1 MNNSFLHTSIDYL
14 KGVGPNR
21 SKLFKK
27 ELKIFTYQDLLSVF
41 PYRYVDKTKYHK
53 IDEIN
58 ILDFVRG
65 LYVLNYAGKIGDFI
79 FENCSWNHIEIENGE
94 FVYLIGRTGSGK
106 TSLIKSLYADIKLN
120 GGEGSIVGV
129 ELNNLEDNKI
139 PLLRRKLGIIFQDFK
154 LLSDRSV
161 AENLKFVL
169 KATGWNDESKINSRI
184 IEVLEKVHIEK
195 LINKFGASQ
204 ESSLVWKPMEL
215 INLKEEDAETV
226 IMLYEA
232 LDEIDD
238 VQSVYS
244 NFEIL

>member
-1 MNNSFLHTSIDYL
+1 MNKPILALNNVSI
-14 KGVGPNR
+14 
-21 SKLFKK
+21 
-27 ELKIFTYQDLLSVF
+27 IQD
-41 PYRYVDKTKYHK
+41 DKQVLTEVN
-53 IDEIN
+53 IEIN
-58 ILDFVRG
+58 
-65 LYVLNYAGKIGDFI
+65 
-79 FENCSWNHIEIENGE
+79 SGE
-94 FVYLIGRTGSGK
+94 FVYIIGRTGSGK

-195 LINKFGASQ
+195 LINKFTSHLSGGEQQKVAMARD
-204 ESSLVWKPMEL
+204 LLNNP
-215 INLKEEDAETV
+215 
-226 IMLYEA
+226 
-232 LDEIDD
+232 
-238 VQSVYS
+238 
-244 NFEIL
+244 

>member
-1 MNNSFLHTSIDYL
+1 MNKPILALNNVSI
-14 KGVGPNR
+14 
-21 SKLFKK
+21 
-27 ELKIFTYQDLLSVF
+27 IQD
-41 PYRYVDKTKYHK
+41 DKQILTEVN
-53 IDEIN
+53 IEIN
-58 ILDFVRG
+58 
-65 LYVLNYAGKIGDFI
+65 
-79 FENCSWNHIEIENGE
+79 SGE
-94 FVYLIGRTGSGK
+94 FVYIIGRTGSGK

-195 LINKFGASQ
+195 LINKFTSQ
-204 ESSLVWKPMEL
+204 LSGGEQQKVAIARALLNKPKLIIADEPTGNLDPKTSIEVMDILMEL
-215 INLKEEDAETV
+215 NKKGNTILMATHDFILIDKFPNRTYICESGKIT
-226 IMLYEA
+226 
-232 LDEIDD
+232 EIDIRNKNINTI
-238 VQSVYS
+238 YK
-244 NFEIL
+244 

>member
-1 MNNSFLHTSIDYL
+1 MNKPILALNNVSI
-14 KGVGPNR
+14 
-21 SKLFKK
+21 
-27 ELKIFTYQDLLSVF
+27 IQD
-41 PYRYVDKTKYHK
+41 DKQVLTEVN
-53 IDEIN
+53 IEIN
-58 ILDFVRG
+58 
-65 LYVLNYAGKIGDFI
+65 
-79 FENCSWNHIEIENGE
+79 SGE
-94 FVYLIGRTGSGK
+94 FVYIIGRTGSGK

-195 LINKFGASQ
+195 LINKFTSQ
-204 ESSLVWKPMEL
+204 LSGGEQQKVAIARALLNNPKLIIADEPTGNLDPKTSIEVMDILMEL
-215 INLKEEDAETV
+215 NKKGNTILMATHDFILIDKFPNRTYICESGKIT
-226 IMLYEA
+226 
-232 LDEIDD
+232 EIDIRNKNINTI
-238 VQSVYS
+238 YK
-244 NFEIL
+244 

>member
-1 MNNSFLHTSIDYL
+1 MNKPILALNNVSI
-14 KGVGPNR
+14 
-21 SKLFKK
+21 
-27 ELKIFTYQDLLSVF
+27 IQD
-41 PYRYVDKTKYHK
+41 DKQ
-53 IDEIN
+53 ILNEVNIEIN
-58 ILDFVRG
+58 
-65 LYVLNYAGKIGDFI
+65 
-79 FENCSWNHIEIENGE
+79 SGE
-94 FVYLIGRTGSGK
+94 FVYIIGRTGSGK

-195 LINKFGASQ
+195 LINKFTSQ
-204 ESSLVWKPMEL
+204 LSGGEQQKVAIARALLNNPKLIIADEPTGNLDPKTSIEVMDILMEL
-215 INLKEEDAETV
+215 NKKGNTILMATHDFILIDKFPNITYICESGKIT
-226 IMLYEA
+226 
-232 LDEIDD
+232 EIDIRNKNINTI
-238 VQSVYS
+238 YK
-244 NFEIL
+244 

>member
-1 MNNSFLHTSIDYL
+1 MNKPILALNNVSI
-14 KGVGPNR
+14 
-21 SKLFKK
+21 
-27 ELKIFTYQDLLSVF
+27 IQD
-41 PYRYVDKTKYHK
+41 DKQILTEVN
-53 IDEIN
+53 IEIN
-58 ILDFVRG
+58 
-65 LYVLNYAGKIGDFI
+65 
-79 FENCSWNHIEIENGE
+79 SGE
-94 FVYLIGRTGSGK
+94 FVYIIGRTGSGK

-195 LINKFGASQ
+195 LINKFTSQ
-204 ESSLVWKPMEL
+204 LSGGEQQKVAIARALLNNTKLIIADEPTGNLDPKTSIEVMDILMEL
-215 INLKEEDAETV
+215 NKKGNTILMATHDFILIDKFPNRTYICESGKIT
-226 IMLYEA
+226 
-232 LDEIDD
+232 EIDIRNKNINTI
-238 VQSVYS
+238 YK
-244 NFEIL
+244 

>member
-1 MNNSFLHTSIDYL
+1 MNKPILALNNVSI
-14 KGVGPNR
+14 
-21 SKLFKK
+21 
-27 ELKIFTYQDLLSVF
+27 IQD
-41 PYRYVDKTKYHK
+41 DKQ
-53 IDEIN
+53 ILNEVNIEIN
-58 ILDFVRG
+58 
-65 LYVLNYAGKIGDFI
+65 
-79 FENCSWNHIEIENGE
+79 SGE
-94 FVYLIGRTGSGK
+94 FVYIIGRTGSGK

-195 LINKFGASQ
+195 LINKFTSQ
-204 ESSLVWKPMEL
+204 
-215 INLKEEDAETV
+215 
-226 IMLYEA
+226 
-232 LDEIDD
+232 
-238 VQSVYS
+238 
-244 NFEIL
+244 

>member
-1 MNNSFLHTSIDYL
+1 MNKPILTLNNVSI
-14 KGVGPNR
+14 
-21 SKLFKK
+21 
-27 ELKIFTYQDLLSVF
+27 IQD
-41 PYRYVDKTKYHK
+41 DKQILTEVN
-53 IDEIN
+53 IEIN
-58 ILDFVRG
+58 
-65 LYVLNYAGKIGDFI
+65 
-79 FENCSWNHIEIENGE
+79 SGE
-94 FVYLIGRTGSGK
+94 FVYIIGRTGSGK

-195 LINKFGASQ
+195 LINKFTSQ
-204 ESSLVWKPMEL
+204 LSGGEQQKVAIARALLNNPKLIIADEPTGNLDPKTSIEVMDILMEL
-215 INLKEEDAETV
+215 NKKGNTILMATHDFILIDKFPNRTYICESGKIT
-226 IMLYEA
+226 
-232 LDEIDD
+232 EIDIRNKNINTI
-238 VQSVYS
+238 YK
-244 NFEIL
+244 